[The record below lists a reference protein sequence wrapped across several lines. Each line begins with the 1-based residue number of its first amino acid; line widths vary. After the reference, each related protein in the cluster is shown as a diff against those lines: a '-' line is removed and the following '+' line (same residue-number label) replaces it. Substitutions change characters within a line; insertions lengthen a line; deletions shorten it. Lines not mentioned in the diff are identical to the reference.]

1 MKEPVTNMV
10 EQELY
15 VLETGQSTAPTLVFL
30 HGGGVGG
37 WMWEPQVTR
46 LSSEYHCLV
55 PDLPEQGK
63 SGKIGP
69 FSMSDAARRIADLIR
84 TKAHNGKAHVI
95 GLSLGAQTLVELL
108 SRNPELVDHAIVNS
122 ASVRAIPGIGLT
134 NMLVK
139 MYSPFKNSEYLIRA
153 NMKSLGVP
161 EQYFPQF
168 REETRQITT
177 TALNHVLTANANY
190 RLPPGLDKVISP
202 VLVVIGQK
210 EYKVMYESARDLV
223 HALPNAKGYV
233 AQGRS
238 HNWSLEAPELY
249 TQMIR
254 DWLSDQ
260 PLPPELLPLI

>member
-1 MKEPVTNMV
+1 MAE
-10 EQELY
+10 EELY
-15 VLETGQSTAPTLVFL
+15 VLETGPSGAPTLVFL

-37 WMWEPQVTR
+37 WMWEPQVAT

-63 SGKIGP
+63 SSHIGP
-69 FSMSDAARRIADLIR
+69 FSISNTARRIADLIR
-84 TKAHNGKAHVI
+84 TKAHSARAHVI

-108 SRNPELVDHAIVNS
+108 STNPELVDHAIVNS
-122 ASVRAIPGIGLT
+122 ASLRPIPGIGLT

-139 MYSPFKNSEYLIRA
+139 IYSPFKNSEFLIRA

-168 REETRQITT
+168 REETRRITT
-177 TALNHVLTANANY
+177 TALDHVLTANANY
-190 RLPPGLDKVISP
+190 RLPANLDKVISP

-210 EYKVMYESARDLV
+210 EYQIMYESARDLV
-223 HALPNAKGYV
+223 KALPDAKAYV

-249 TQMIR
+249 SQMIR
-254 DWLSDQ
+254 AWLTDQ
-260 PLPPELLPLI
+260 PLPPELLPLK

>member
-1 MKEPVTNMV
+1 MADE
-10 EQELY
+10 ELY
-15 VLETGQSTAPTLVFL
+15 VLETGSSTAPTLVFL

-37 WMWEPQVTR
+37 WMWEPQVAS
-46 LSSEYHCLV
+46 LSSDYHCLV

-63 SGKIGP
+63 SWKIGP
-69 FSMSDAARRIADLIR
+69 FSISDAARRVADLIR
-84 TKAHNGKAHVI
+84 TKAHGGKAHVV
-95 GLSLGAQTLVELL
+95 GLSLGAQTLVEML

-122 ASVRAIPGIGLT
+122 ASLRSIPGIGMT

-139 MYSPFKNSEYLIRA
+139 MYSPFKNTEFLIRA

-168 REETRQITT
+168 REDTRQITT

-190 RLPPGLDKVISP
+190 RLPSNLDKATSP

-223 HALPNAKGYV
+223 QALPNAKGYV

-238 HNWSLEAPELY
+238 HNWSLESPELY
-249 TQMIR
+249 AHIIR
-254 DWLSDQ
+254 AWLTDQ
-260 PLPPELLPLI
+260 PLPPELLPLG

>member
-1 MKEPVTNMV
+1 MAE
-10 EQELY
+10 EELY
-15 VLETGQSTAPTLVFL
+15 VLETGPSTAPTLVFL

-37 WMWEPQVTR
+37 WMWEPQVAE

-63 SGKIGP
+63 SWKIGP
-69 FSMSDAARRIADLIR
+69 FSISDAARRVADLIR
-84 TKAHNGKAHVI
+84 TKAHDGKAHVV
-95 GLSLGAQTLVELL
+95 GLSLGAQTQVELL

-122 ASVRAIPGIGLT
+122 ASLRSIPGIGMT

-139 MYSPFKNSEYLIRA
+139 MYSPFKNTEFLIRA

-168 REETRQITT
+168 REDTRQITT
-177 TALNHVLTANANY
+177 AALNHVLIANANY
-190 RLPPGLDKVISP
+190 RLPSNLDKATSP

-210 EYKVMYESARDLV
+210 EYKIMYQSARDLV
-223 HALPNAKGYV
+223 QALPNAKGYV

-238 HNWSLEAPELY
+238 HNWSLESPELY
-249 TQMIR
+249 AQMIR
-254 DWLSDQ
+254 AWLTDQ
-260 PLPPELLPLI
+260 PLPPELLPLM

>member
-1 MKEPVTNMV
+1 MA

-15 VLETGQSTAPTLVFL
+15 VLETGPLTAPTLVFL
-30 HGGGVGG
+30 HDGGVGG
-37 WMWEPQVTR
+37 WMWEPQVAEFS
-46 LSSEYHCLV
+46 LEYHCLV

-63 SGKIGP
+63 SWKIGP
-69 FSMSDAARRIADLIR
+69 FSISDAARRIADLIR
-84 TKAHNGKAHVI
+84 TRADRGKAHVI
-95 GLSLGAQTLVELL
+95 GLSLGAQILVELL

-122 ASVRAIPGIGLT
+122 ASLRAIPGMGLT

-139 MYSPFKNSEYLIRA
+139 MYSPFKNTDVLIRA
-153 NMKSLGVP
+153 NMKSLGVS

-168 REETRQITT
+168 RQDTRQITT
-177 TALNHVLTANANY
+177 TALVHILSANADY
-190 RLPPGLDKVISP
+190 RLPANLEKVTSP

-223 HALPNAKGYV
+223 RALPNAKGNV

-249 TQMIR
+249 AQMIR
-254 DWLSDQ
+254 AWITGQ
-260 PLPPELLPLI
+260 PLPPELLPLR

>member
-1 MKEPVTNMV
+1 MA

-15 VLETGQSTAPTLVFL
+15 ILETGPSTAPTLILL

-37 WMWEPQVTR
+37 WMWKPQVNS
-46 LSSEYHCLV
+46 LSSDYHCLV

-63 SGKIGP
+63 SWKIGP
-69 FSMSDAARRIADLIR
+69 FSMSDAACRIADLIR
-84 TKAHNGKAHVI
+84 TKAHNGKAHVV

-122 ASVRAIPGIGLT
+122 ASLRPIPGMGLT

-139 MYSPFKNSEYLIRA
+139 MYSPFKNSEFLIRA

-177 TALNHVLTANANY
+177 TALNHILAANGNY
-190 RLPPGLDKVISP
+190 RLPDNLDKVTSP
-202 VLVVIGQK
+202 VLVIIGQK

-223 HALPNAKGYV
+223 QALPNAKGYI

-238 HNWSLEAPELY
+238 HNWSLESPTLY

-254 DWLSDQ
+254 AWLTDQ
-260 PLPPELLPLI
+260 PLPPELLPLK

>member
-1 MKEPVTNMV
+1 MAE
-10 EQELY
+10 EELY
-15 VLETGQSTAPTLVFL
+15 VLETGPSTAPTLVFL

-37 WMWEPQVTR
+37 WMWEPQVAEF
-46 LSSEYHCLV
+46 SSEYHCLV

-63 SGKIGP
+63 SWKIGP
-69 FSMSDAARRIADLIR
+69 FSMPDAARRVADLIR
-84 TKAHNGKAHVI
+84 TKAHGGKAHVV

-108 SRNPELVDHAIVNS
+108 SRNPELIDHAIVNS
-122 ASVRAIPGIGLT
+122 ASLRAIPGIGLT
-134 NMLVK
+134 NLLVK
-139 MYSPFKNSEYLIRA
+139 MYSPFKNAEFLIRA

-168 REETRQITT
+168 REDTRQVTS

-190 RLPPGLDKVISP
+190 RMPSNLEKVMSP
-202 VLVVIGQK
+202 ILVVIGQK

-223 HALPNAKGYV
+223 QALPNAKAYI

-249 TQMIR
+249 SQMIR
-254 DWLSDQ
+254 AWITDQ
-260 PLPPELLPLI
+260 PLPPELLPLR

>member
-1 MKEPVTNMV
+1 MA

-15 VLETGQSTAPTLVFL
+15 VLETGQSTASTLVFL

-37 WMWEPQVTR
+37 WMWEPQITR

-63 SGKIGP
+63 SWKIGP
-69 FSMSDAARRIADLIR
+69 FSMSDAAQRIADLIK
-84 TKAHNGKAHVI
+84 TKAHGGKAHVI

-108 SRNPELVDHAIVNS
+108 CKNPELVDHAIVNS
-122 ASVRAIPGIGLT
+122 ASLHAIPGMSLT

-139 MYSPFKNSEYLIRA
+139 MYSPFKNTEFLIRA
-153 NMKSLGVP
+153 NMKNLGVP

-177 TALNHVLTANANY
+177 VALNHRLTANANY
-190 RLPPGLDKVISP
+190 RLPPNLEKVISP

-223 HALPNAKGYV
+223 RALPNARGYV

-238 HNWSLEAPELY
+238 HNWSLETPDLY

-254 DWLSDQ
+254 AWLTDQ
-260 PLPPELLPLI
+260 PLPPELLPLK

>member
-1 MKEPVTNMV
+1 MGTSSCRVYHQSIIAWFLTCLSKEKAGRSALFP
-10 EQELY
+10 Y
-15 VLETGQSTAPTLVFL
+15 
-30 HGGGVGG
+30 
-37 WMWEPQVTR
+37 
-46 LSSEYHCLV
+46 
-55 PDLPEQGK
+55 
-63 SGKIGP
+63 
-69 FSMSDAARRIADLIR
+69 SDAARRVADLIR
-84 TKAHNGKAHVI
+84 TKAHGGKAHVV

-122 ASVRAIPGIGLT
+122 ASLRSIPGIGMT

-139 MYSPFKNSEYLIRA
+139 MYSPFKNTEFLIRA

-168 REETRQITT
+168 REDTRQITT

-190 RLPPGLDKVISP
+190 RLPSNLDKATSP

-223 HALPNAKGYV
+223 QALPNAKGYI

-238 HNWSLEAPELY
+238 HNWSLESPELY
-249 TQMIR
+249 AQMISSLAHR
-254 DWLSDQ
+254 PTIASRITSPDVSRHSVSY
-260 PLPPELLPLI
+260 

>member
-1 MKEPVTNMV
+1 MV
-10 EQELY
+10 EQDLY
-15 VLETGQSTAPTLVFL
+15 VLETGPSTAPTLVFL

-37 WMWEPQVTR
+37 WMWEPQVSS

-63 SGKIGP
+63 SWKIGP

-84 TKAHNGKAHVI
+84 TNAHSGKAHVI

-122 ASVRAIPGIGLT
+122 ASLHALPGMGLT
-134 NMLVK
+134 KMLVK
-139 MYSPFKNSEYLIRA
+139 MYSPFKNTELLIRA

-177 TALNHVLTANANY
+177 TALNRILTANANY
-190 RLPPGLDKVISP
+190 RLPANLDKVTSP

-223 HALPNAKGYV
+223 GALPNAKGYI

-238 HNWSLEAPELY
+238 HNWSLESPELY
-249 TQMIR
+249 TQMIQA
-254 DWLSDQ
+254 WLADQ
-260 PLPPELLPLI
+260 PLHPELLHLK